1 MVLFS
6 PPSKESKL
14 EVPHTG
20 LVFPWVSGVEP
31 LFDKGPPWRL
41 SDARGH
47 LHLKDEWLMPKSAF
61 LQGAGRRVQ
70 GSDFV
75 GREQNIS

>member
-1 MVLFS
+1 MLEAILDPAPFHPDTLPHPEGGRFMVLFS

-31 LFDKGPPWRL
+31 CLIKDHVGDYPMQE
-41 SDARGH
+41 ATYT
-47 LHLKDEWLMPKSAF
+47 LKMS
-61 LQGAGRRVQ
+61 V
-70 GSDFV
+70 
-75 GREQNIS
+75 